1 MMARIKALPF
11 FVLLLGLG
19 AVAMLVPALHA
30 ILAYDDA
37 ATARVFLYGAI
48 IGLVLTL
55 VLGIATQGY
64 SPRNVLRSQLT
75 ALLAAFAALPL
86 FFALPFL
93 EGVRG
98 LGVRTTFLDAWFEMV
113 SSFTTT
119 GATVYDM
126 AGQLNAS
133 LHLWR
138 ALVGWMGG
146 LLIWVTA
153 VAILAPMNI
162 GGFEVRARGRASGPV
177 PIHARLRQGSDPAER
192 LARYALVLTPIYA
205 MLTGVLAIG
214 LLIAGEIPIVAV
226 THAMAVLSTSGIS
239 AIGGLQYAASGFWGE
254 VLIFGF
260 MAFAISRLTF
270 SRGLFSDDGTH
281 ITRDPEVRLA
291 AVLVL
296 SVTSLLFLRHFVGAL
311 EEGVTYSAAT
321 GLTALWGTLFT
332 VMSFLTSTGFE
343 SFDWLGAR
351 DWSGLRTPGLVLVGL
366 SLIGGGVAT
375 TAGGVKLLRVYA
387 LTMHGERELERLV
400 HPNSVGGGGGEG
412 RRIRRQGAYIS
423 WIFFMLFALSITGVM
438 LALSLTGVQ
447 FETSMVLAVAAIS
460 TTGPLADVAA
470 ESPILY
476 SGVPDSAKVVL
487 AATMV
492 LGRLELLALIALLNP
507 EFWRR

>member
-1 MMARIKALPF
+1 MMARITALPF
-11 FVLLLGLG
+11 FVLLMGIG
-19 AVAMLVPALHA
+19 ALSMLVPAAHA
-30 ILAYDDA
+30 MIAFDDEP
-37 ATARVFLYGAI
+37 TARVFLYGAI
-48 IGLVLTL
+48 IGSVLTL

-64 SPRNVLRSQLT
+64 APPNVLRSQLT
-75 ALLAAFAALPL
+75 ALLAAFAALPV
-86 FFALPFL
+86 FFALPFM
-93 EGVRG
+93 EVAG
-98 LGVRTTFLDAWFEMV
+98 RTTFLNAWFEMV

-119 GATVYDM
+119 GATLYDN
-126 AGQLNAS
+126 AGRLNTS

-162 GGFEVRARGRASGPV
+162 GGFEVRARGRATGAAPTH
-177 PIHARLRQGSDPAER
+177 IQGRRGDDPAHR
-192 LARYALVLTPIYA
+192 LARYAMILTPIYA
-205 MLTGVLAIG
+205 GLTAILVVG
-214 LLIAGEIPIVAV
+214 LLIAGEVPIVAV
-226 THAMAVLSTSGIS
+226 THAMSVLSTSGIS
-239 AIGGLQYAASGFWGE
+239 PIGGLQYAASGFAGE
-254 VLIFGF
+254 VLIFVF
-260 MAFAISRLTF
+260 MTFAISRLTF
-270 SRGLFSDDGTH
+270 SRGLFSDDGAG
-281 ITRDPEVRLA
+281 ITQDPEVRLA
-291 AVLVL
+291 VVLVG
-296 SVTSLLFLRHFVGAL
+296 SVTALLFLRHFVGAL
-311 EEGVTYSAAT
+311 EEGSNYSAAT
-321 GLTALWGTLFT
+321 GLNALWGALFT

-351 DWSGLRTPGLVLVGL
+351 DWSGLGTPGLVLVGL
-366 SLIGGGVAT
+366 ALIGGGVAT

-387 LTMHGERELERLV
+387 LAMHGERELERLI
-400 HPNSVGGGGGEG
+400 HPHSIGGGGGEA

-423 WIFFMLFALSITGVM
+423 WIFFMLFALTITAVM

-476 SGVPDSAKVVL
+476 SGLPDAAKVVV
-487 AATMV
+487 AVTMI